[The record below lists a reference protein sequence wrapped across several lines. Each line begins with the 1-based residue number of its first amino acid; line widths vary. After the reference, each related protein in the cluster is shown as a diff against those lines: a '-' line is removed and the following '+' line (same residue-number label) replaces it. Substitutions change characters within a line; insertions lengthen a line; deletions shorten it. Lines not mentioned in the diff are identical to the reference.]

1 VPEIQE
7 DGQVCTTLPLFNCV
21 IPDRLAIFI
30 FKSSFGGIINFVFC
44 LFLQVKVDMGQPIL
58 SGPEI
63 PTKIPATQ
71 NNAVVK
77 AGLEVDGLT
86 WNVTCVSMGNPHC
99 ITFGTTNSQVNL
111 YMFIL
116 FLWFHLLSF
125 ISDFCCH
132 LPPLPLENYLS
143 HFC

>member
-1 VPEIQE
+1 
-7 DGQVCTTLPLFNCV
+7 
-21 IPDRLAIFI
+21 
-30 FKSSFGGIINFVFC
+30 
-44 LFLQVKVDMGQPIL
+44 MGEPIL

-63 PTKIPATQ
+63 PTKISATQ

-111 YMFIL
+111 CIFIFVFGSIY
-116 FLWFHLLSF
+116 FL
-125 ISDFCCH
+125 
-132 LPPLPLENYLS
+132 
-143 HFC
+143 